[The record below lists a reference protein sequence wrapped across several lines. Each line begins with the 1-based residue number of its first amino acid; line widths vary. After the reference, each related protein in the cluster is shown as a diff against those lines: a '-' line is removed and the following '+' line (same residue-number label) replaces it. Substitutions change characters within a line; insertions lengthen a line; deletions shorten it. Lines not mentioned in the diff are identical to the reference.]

1 MNSNGRWLSKAA
13 VLWVLY
19 EAEDVP
25 AHLLATLI
33 AIAASTDSNGKGAYI
48 SAATVAMLTRK
59 TESQAKRDL
68 RALEDKKLLLRG
80 NQRIVAHI
88 RSDRRPVVYD
98 VAMPERGSADATSST
113 PRGSADA
120 TSSDGH
126 GVASTPAR
134 GSTHAPH
141 GVAPVLPEEIPNRSR
156 KGARRASAK
165 GARAPQCDRDG
176 PGLHSDACRVGDS
189 RRCGSPPPDG
199 FCKCRCHGGAS

>member
-1 MNSNGRWLSKAA
+1 MNGNGRWLSKPA
-13 VLWVLY
+13 VLWALY

-33 AIAASTDSNGKGAYI
+33 AIAASTGSDGKGAYI

-68 RALEDKKLLLRG
+68 RALEEKKLIHRG
-80 NQRIVAHI
+80 NQRIAAHI

-98 VAMPERGSADATSST
+98 VAMPERGSADATSPA
-113 PRGSADA
+113 PRGSTGA

-126 GVASTPAR
+126 GVAPMHAR
-134 GSTHAPH
+134 GSTHASH

-156 KGARRASAK
+156 KGARRAGAK
-165 GARAPQCDRDG
+165 GARAPKCNRNG
-176 PGLHSDACRVGDS
+176 PGPHSDACRGGQSD
-189 RRCGSPPPDG
+189 RCGVDW
-199 FCKCRCHGGAS
+199 CECTCHGQAA